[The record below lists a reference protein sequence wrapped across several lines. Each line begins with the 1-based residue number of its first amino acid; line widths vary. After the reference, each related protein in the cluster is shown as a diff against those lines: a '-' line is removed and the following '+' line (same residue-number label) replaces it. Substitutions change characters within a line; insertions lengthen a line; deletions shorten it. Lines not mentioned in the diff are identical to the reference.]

1 MRQAAFVSSL
11 ECLPKH
17 DLIGLREVL
26 EAQGGGGVIPFNGRH
41 WESPPERCTLV
52 RRQVY
57 KRVGISLV
65 KISKSIGKSVIGCCK
80 KGYLKWFTDAF

>member
-1 MRQAAFVSSL
+1 MRQAAFVSPRG
-11 ECLPKH
+11 CLPKY
-17 DLIGLREVL
+17 DLIGLP
-26 EAQGGGGVIPFNGRH
+26 EAPERGGGGIPFNGRH

-65 KISKSIGKSVIGCCK
+65 NIRYIK
-80 KGYLKWFTDAF
+80 A